1 MVNTL
6 MTTKK
11 KLSHQRDV
19 KKGISNN
26 YKKDPNWNS
35 GAENTITE
43 RKNPLAGF
51 SSTFEQANRES
62 VNLKIHQL
70 RLATLKTQK
79 EKRMKKNDQSCEIPP
94 AYQHVYNGGPRG
106 KEKRKGTEIIF
117 NEVIVENFPN
127 LIENIHPRRLINFE
141 QGKQKKFPT
150 LRHSTV
156 APWKIQRLG
165 SLTWLHSAENS
176 HVISQLSFCIQR
188 FKQMQIV

>member
-94 AYQHVYNGGPRG
+94 AYQHVYNGSFR
-106 KEKRKGTEIIF
+106 TEEREREVCGIF
-117 NEVIVENFPN
+117 EEITKFKMLMKT
-127 LIENIHPRRLINFE
+127 LIYSP
-141 QGKQKKFPT
+141 KK
-150 LRHSTV
+150 LNKLQV
-156 APWKIQRLG
+156 G
-165 SLTWLHSAENS
+165 
-176 HVISQLSFCIQR
+176 
-188 FKQMQIV
+188 